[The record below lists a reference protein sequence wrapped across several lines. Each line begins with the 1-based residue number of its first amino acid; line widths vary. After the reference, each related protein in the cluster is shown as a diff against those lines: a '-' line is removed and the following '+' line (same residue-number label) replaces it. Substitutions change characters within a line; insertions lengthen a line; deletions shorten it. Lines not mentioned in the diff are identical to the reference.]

1 MTDTAAMAASPSP
14 RRGGLRRSA
23 RSRSGNPPALRSRE
37 SRSPAHAANRS
48 ERGPRRR
55 RGSSP
60 VGGRRPS
67 AGRGQRSGERGRSR
81 QPRSRSNGPPA
92 LESRARSAT
101 RSPSSGPP
109 ALESHSPENARSRGE
124 PGRGDD
130 RRSRSA
136 SPDPFSAT
144 DAETRR
150 IMQNRVVTSARDQY
164 EGQNIRF
171 ILWIF
176 DDKDHYGH
184 ILAPAL
190 LAALTTEVERDRAR
204 RTERGAPS
212 KKRDYA
218 RALIRKWLKNIDA
231 DLPKTHP
238 ILLKDLTYTIYS
250 RYLNTFKKS
259 VRTRNAE
266 GGQTEIRL
274 SPSAFDGALSAL
286 SHLYTGCGLDKS
298 ASKDL

>member
-1 MTDTAAMAASPSP
+1 MTDTATMADASSST
-14 RRGGLRRSA
+14 RRGGQRRS
-23 RSRSGNPPALRSRE
+23 SRSLSRNPPALRSRE

-60 VGGRRPS
+60 VGGRCPS

-130 RRSRSA
+130 RRSRSPSASLRNA

-144 DAETRR
+144 GAKTRR
-150 IMQNRVVTSARDQY
+150 VMQNRVVASARDQY
-164 EGQNIRF
+164 EGQNI
-171 ILWIF
+171 
-176 DDKDHYGH
+176 
-184 ILAPAL
+184 
-190 LAALTTEVERDRAR
+190 
-204 RTERGAPS
+204 
-212 KKRDYA
+212 
-218 RALIRKWLKNIDA
+218 
-231 DLPKTHP
+231 
-238 ILLKDLTYTIYS
+238 
-250 RYLNTFKKS
+250 
-259 VRTRNAE
+259 
-266 GGQTEIRL
+266 
-274 SPSAFDGALSAL
+274 
-286 SHLYTGCGLDKS
+286 
-298 ASKDL
+298 